1 MYNIGG
7 KSFNISNTVLFL
19 YEVRTR
25 QGMFETLRAILD
37 YMKPI
42 TSYLI
47 LRPNV
52 WLIANLDKIKDFS
65 KPANVSHLLEKRL
78 SGKNRISN
86 ASFFFLASAL
96 IAIKKIVLL

>member
-1 MYNIGG
+1 M
-7 KSFNISNTVLFL
+7 LFL

-37 YMKPI
+37 HMKPI

-52 WLIANLDKIKDFS
+52 WLIANLDKIKDSS

-78 SGKNRISN
+78 SCTYAYVSN
-86 ASFFFLASAL
+86 
-96 IAIKKIVLL
+96 

>member
-1 MYNIGG
+1 M
-7 KSFNISNTVLFL
+7 LFL

-52 WLIANLDKIKDFS
+52 WLIANLDKIKDSS
-65 KPANVSHLLEKRL
+65 KPANVSHLLEK
-78 SGKNRISN
+78 K
-86 ASFFFLASAL
+86 AL
-96 IAIKKIVLL
+96 LYLCRRFELEKTAFQTLLFSLPPL

>member
-1 MYNIGG
+1 M
-7 KSFNISNTVLFL
+7 LFL

-42 TSYLI
+42 TSYLF

-52 WLIANLDKIKDFS
+52 WLIANLDKIKDSS
-65 KPANVSHLLEKRL
+65 KPANVSHLFKKKALLYLCRRFELEKPHFKR
-78 SGKNRISN
+78 
-86 ASFFFLASAL
+86 FFFPCLRFDRN
-96 IAIKKIVLL
+96 

>member
-1 MYNIGG
+1 M
-7 KSFNISNTVLFL
+7 LFL

-52 WLIANLDKIKDFS
+52 WLIANLDKIKDSS
-65 KPANVSHLLEKRL
+65 KPANVSHLLEKKL
-78 SGKNRISN
+78 SCTYADVSNWKKNRISN
-86 ASFFFLASAL
+86 ASFFLASAL

>member
-1 MYNIGG
+1 M
-7 KSFNISNTVLFL
+7 LFL

-52 WLIANLDKIKDFS
+52 WLVANLDKIKDSS
-65 KPANVSHLLEKRL
+65 KPANVSHLLEKKKKKKKKRL
-78 SGKNRISN
+78 SCTYADVSNWKNRISN
-86 ASFFFLASAL
+86 ASFFLASAL